1 MKGPVS
7 EQITMDSE
15 REGIIIPTTKE
26 RIAFLKKRKSE
37 ERAQRVEYQAP
48 VIEEEAAADEM
59 DISEGVSSTRALS
72 EHRGLF
78 TKNNPN
84 R

>member
-1 MKGPVS
+1 MKGPIS

-48 VIEEEAAADEM
+48 VIEEGADEM
-59 DISEGVSSTRALS
+59 DISEGVSSIRALS